1 MDAAF
6 DWTNCGSA
14 KARLC
19 STCRSAAY
27 CSVECQQ
34 IDWLIHRQLC
44 KKFTDAIKRRLSPS
58 HRLTIHLPMK
68 KEKPSLEW
76 GNTERDEY
84 ETEPYFHHKLDH
96 VLDIA
101 GSRGYIGRL

>member
-1 MDAAF
+1 
-6 DWTNCGSA
+6 
-14 KARLC
+14 
-19 STCRSAAY
+19 
-27 CSVECQQ
+27 
-34 IDWLIHRQLC
+34 
-44 KKFTDAIKRRLSPS
+44 
-58 HRLTIHLPMK
+58 MK

-76 GNTERDEY
+76 VNTERDEY